1 MPPNL
6 RDLPQFEQAQA
17 LALPNA
23 KQVTNELQLVM
34 LDRDLEQR

>member
-1 MPPNL
+1 MHPNL
-6 RDLPQFEQAQA
+6 RDLPQLEQAQA